1 MHRRH
6 AIIALTGLGLWV
18 CAGASAGSSR
28 AVAQDGDVTAA
39 VVAARVQAF
48 YDRTTTVRVD
58 FDQHYWSNV
67 YRRTTTSR
75 GRLAILRP
83 GRIRFDYTSPNGKVV
98 VSDGENFTYYEPG
111 DDGAAGQYWVGSA
124 DGTSSALGFLTGTAR
139 LDRDYT
145 FSLGTSDPSSDPANT
160 DVLILRPRVPDP
172 HFTEIRLYVSHAAG
186 TEGVVL
192 RTSICDH
199 ENNWNRFDFSGF
211 RFTDAVAESTFAY
224 TPPEGSREITPPSE

>member
-6 AIIALTGLGLWV
+6 VLFAAAALSLGLLARPEP
-18 CAGASAGSSR
+18 CE
-28 AVAQDGDVTAA
+28 AQVTAA

-48 YDRTTTVRVD
+48 YDSTTTVRVD
-58 FDQHYWSNV
+58 FQQHYWSNV

-83 GRIRFDYTSPNGKVV
+83 GRIRFDYTMPTGKVV
-98 VSDGENFTYYEPG
+98 VSDGETFTYYEPG

-124 DGTSSALGFLTGTAR
+124 DGASTALGFLTGTAR

-145 FSLGTSDPSSDPANT
+145 FSLGASDARSDPPNT
-160 DVLILRPRVPDP
+160 DVLVLRPRTDDP
-172 HFTEIRLYVSHAAG
+172 HYTEIRLYVSHAESE
-186 TEGVVL
+186 TGVVL
-192 RTSICDH
+192 RASVCDH

-211 RFTDAVAESTFAY
+211 RFTETIPASTFAY
-224 TPPEGSREITPPSE
+224 TPPAGSREITPPSE

>member
-6 AIIALTGLGLWV
+6 LVTLASVLATALVAMLG
-18 CAGASAGSSR
+18 GPTRGG
-28 AVAQDGDVTAA
+28 AQDDEVTAE
-39 VVAARVQAF
+39 VVAARVQSF
-48 YDRTTTVRVD
+48 YDTTTAVRVE

-83 GRIRFDYTSPNGKVV
+83 GRIRFDYTAPSGKVV
-98 VSDGENFTYYEPG
+98 VSNGENFTYYEPG

-124 DGTSSALGFLTGTAR
+124 DGTSTALGFLTGTAR

-145 FSLGTSDPSSDPANT
+145 FSLGARDASSDPPST
-160 DVLILRPRVPDP
+160 DVLVLRPRTADP
-172 HFTEIRLYVSHAAG
+172 HYTEIRLYVSNAPA

-192 RTSICDH
+192 RASICDH
-199 ENNWNRFDFSGF
+199 ENNWNRFDFRGF
-211 RFTDAVAESTFAY
+211 RFTDAIPESTFEY